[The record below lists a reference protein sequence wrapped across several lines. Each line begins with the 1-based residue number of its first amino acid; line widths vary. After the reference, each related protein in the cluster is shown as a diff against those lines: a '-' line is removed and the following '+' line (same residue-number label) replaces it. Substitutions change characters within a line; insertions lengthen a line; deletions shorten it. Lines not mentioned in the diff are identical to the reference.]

1 VEARLF
7 LKAPFVQAAA
17 LAVPF
22 VALALTLDRSFFE
35 SWGWLVGPALWMLAA
50 VVTARIL
57 SLPYR
62 HVLVCALAGGVAA
75 AIALLAASHTAG
87 MVAGLLVFAAS
98 CAAIGATGFEPAI
111 FGLKGRRPRPLDHAP
126 GKPRV

>member
-7 LKAPFVQAAA
+7 LKALFVQAAA

-50 VVTARIL
+50 LVTARIL
-57 SLPYR
+57 SLPYAY
-62 HVLVCALAGGVAA
+62 VLLCALAGGLAG
-75 AIALLAASHTAG
+75 AIVLVAASHTAG
-87 MVAGLLVFAAS
+87 MVAALLVFAALS
-98 CAAIGATGFEPAI
+98 GSYEASRQSLVRARLWRNAE
-111 FGLKGRRPRPLDHAP
+111 
-126 GKPRV
+126 